1 MNAWRLL
8 RAIGE
13 IDDALIEQ
21 AESYRRRRTAVPWL
35 AAAACFVLVLG
46 AAVWR
51 AGLSAPPAS
60 SSEPAL
66 GLTVLPSAVTDT
78 GMGLSLIH
86 I

>member
-13 IDDALIEQ
+13 IDDAFIEQ

-51 AGLSAPPAS
+51 AGLSACRCCPP
-60 SSEPAL
+60 P
-66 GLTVLPSAVTDT
+66 
-78 GMGLSLIH
+78 
-86 I
+86 